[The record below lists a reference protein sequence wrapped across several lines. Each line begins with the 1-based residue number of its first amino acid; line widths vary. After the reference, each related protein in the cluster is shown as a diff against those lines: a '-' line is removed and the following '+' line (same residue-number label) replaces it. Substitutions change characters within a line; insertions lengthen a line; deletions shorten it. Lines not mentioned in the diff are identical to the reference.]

1 MVEVVLLER
10 IEKLGQIGDV
20 VTVKPGY
27 ARNFLFPREKALRAT
42 EENIA
47 HFESQ
52 KAQIMADNL
61 KLKQEAEK
69 IAGKMADMEVIII
82 RQAGESG
89 HLYGSVTSKDI
100 AEAVTEA
107 GYSIAK
113 EQVKIARPIKEL
125 GLVDTQ
131 IALHPEV
138 RVMITVNVAQSE
150 EEAKLQVEKAKAE
163 EAAEAEKASKKAAPK
178 ASQEADSSEEASA
191 ESASEE
197 AATEE

>member
-20 VTVKPGY
+20 VNVKPGY

-42 EENIA
+42 QENIA
-47 HFESQ
+47 LFETQ
-52 KAQIMADNL
+52 KAQIMAENL

-69 IAGKMADMEVIII
+69 IAAKMDNLQVIII

-100 AEAVTEA
+100 ADAVTA
-107 GYSIAK
+107 DGYTITK
-113 EQVKIARPIKEL
+113 EQVHIARPIKEL
-125 GLVDTQ
+125 GLVKTR
-131 IALHPEV
+131 ISLHPEV
-138 RVMITVNVAQSE
+138 RLDITVNVAQSE
-150 EEAKLQVEKAKAE
+150 EEAKLQVEKAAAEVTKAEKPTKKAAAKAEVVE
-163 EAAEAEKASKKAAPK
+163 EAA
-178 ASQEADSSEEASA
+178 
-191 ESASEE
+191 EE